1 MTGARTPFDS
11 VGNRVIQVR
20 ALRSRS
26 IPSLLVLVALVG
38 LLAPGA
44 AQAVE
49 FRLDGMFRMRGNL
62 FDSLSLHRQDDRDEG
77 VRSFMD
83 MRLRLV
89 PHIRINSGVHVYADI
104 DLLDALAFGGNP
116 AGNNPDILQ
125 AIGQQQADGTLFN
138 EPVGL
143 TGGVLP
149 GEDYRDSLFARRA
162 WVEIYTKY
170 VDLKIGRMASHWG
183 LGVLANDG
191 SCDTC
196 DYGDIVDRVMV
207 STSAIDPVRI
217 SFAVDTRA
225 EGFINRDDD
234 THSFLLQGGYL
245 HEVWKVGAYV
255 RWTRRPSNK
264 MNLLHG
270 DIWGS
275 AKLGP
280 LSVEAEGLIV
290 WGQAETT
297 DIGVEDLR
305 ILSGGGALEAT
316 LAVSPWEAG
325 LDLGV
330 ATGDKD
336 PLDNV
341 WHTFRFDRDYDVGL
355 LMFEHPL
362 PQFQIGDA
370 ANEAD
375 GPLGNV
381 DTSQAVSHEGI
392 SNAFYIRPRFHFD
405 ILDNLRAGISI
416 VTAWPVVP
424 AAFGNTDEDPRN
436 FYGAEFDGDVT
447 FVLHNAVELRAQ
459 AGLFIPGNIYG
470 NTRAVTFGGELRAL
484 VRF

>member
-1 MTGARTPFDS
+1 VLED
-11 VGNRVIQVR
+11 R
-20 ALRSRS
+20 ALRMRR
-26 IPSLLVLVALVG
+26 PTFPLAFLALLGALVL
-38 LLAPGA
+38 PGQA
-44 AQAVE
+44 DAVE
-49 FRLDGMFRMRGNL
+49 FRLDGMFRMRANL

-77 VRSFMD
+77 VRSFID

-89 PHIRINSGVHVYADI
+89 PHLRINNSVHVYADF
-104 DLLDALAFGGNP
+104 DVLDALAFGGNP
-116 AGNNPDILQ
+116 AGGNPDILQ

-162 WVEIYTKY
+162 WVEVYTKY
-170 VDLKIGRMASHWG
+170 VDIKLGRMASHWG
-183 LGVLANDG
+183 MGLLANDG
-191 SCDTC
+191 NCDTC
-196 DYGDIVDRVMV
+196 DYGDIVDRLMI

-217 SFAVDTRA
+217 SFAIDTRA

-234 THSFLLQGGYL
+234 THSLLLQGGYL

-264 MNLLHG
+264 MNILHG

-280 LSVEAEGLIV
+280 LFVEAEGLIA
-290 WGQAETT
+290 WGQAETS

-305 ILSGGGALEAT
+305 ILSGGGALNAT
-316 LAVSPWEAG
+316 LSVSPWQAG
-325 LDLGV
+325 LSLGV

-336 PLDNV
+336 PLDNK
-341 WHTFRFDRDYDVGL
+341 WHTMRFDRDYDVGL

-362 PQFQIGDA
+362 PQFQVGDA
-370 ANEAD
+370 ANAAD

-381 DTSQAVSHEGI
+381 DASQANTFEGV
-392 SNAFYIRPRFHFD
+392 SNALYIQPRFQVS
-405 ILDNLRAGISI
+405 ILENLQAGISI

-424 AAFGNTDEDPRN
+424 KAFGDDEDNARD
-436 FYGAEFDGDVT
+436 FYGAEFDGNVT
-447 FVLHNAVELRAQ
+447 FTLHNAFELKAQ
-459 AGLFIPGNIYG
+459 AGLFIPGNVYG
-470 NTRAVTFGGELRAL
+470 DNRAVVFGGELRAL

>member
-1 MTGARTPFDS
+1 MLED
-11 VGNRVIQVR
+11 R
-20 ALRSRS
+20 ALLTRR
-26 IPSLLVLVALVG
+26 IMTSLLALALVG
-38 LLAPGA
+38 AVALPGEA
-44 AQAVE
+44 SAVE
-49 FRLDGMFRMRGNL
+49 FRLDGMFRLRANL

-77 VRSFMD
+77 VRSFID

-89 PHIRINSGVHVYADI
+89 PHIRINNSVHVYVDI

-116 AGNNPDILQ
+116 AGANPGILQ
-125 AIGQQQADGTLFN
+125 AIGQQKADGTLFN

-162 WVEIYTKY
+162 WVEVYTKY
-170 VDLKIGRMASHWG
+170 VDLKIGRMGSHWG
-183 LGVLANDG
+183 MGLLANDG
-191 SCDTC
+191 NCDTC
-196 DYGDIVDRVMV
+196 DYGDIVDRVMI

-217 SFAVDTRA
+217 SLAVDTRA

-264 MNLLHG
+264 LNLLHG

-280 LSVEAEGLIV
+280 LFVEVEGLLA
-290 WGQAETT
+290 WGQADTT

-305 ILSGGGALEAT
+305 ILSGGGALHAT

-325 LDLGV
+325 LSLG
-330 ATGDKD
+330 AASGDKD
-336 PLDNV
+336 PLDNA
-341 WHTFRFDRDYDVGL
+341 WHTMRFDRDYDVGL
-355 LMFEHPL
+355 LMFEHPM

-381 DTSQAVSHEGI
+381 DTSSAIAHEGV
-392 SNAFYIRPRFHFD
+392 SNAFYIRPQFHVD

-416 VTAWPVVP
+416 VTAWPMVP
-424 AAFGNTDEDPRN
+424 AAFGNTDNAPRN

-447 FVLHNAVELRAQ
+447 FTLHNAFELKAQ
-459 AGLFIPGNIYG
+459 AGLFVPGNVFG
-470 NTRAVTFGGELRAL
+470 ETRAVTFGGELRAL

>member
-1 MTGARTPFDS
+1 M
-11 VGNRVIQVR
+11 IQVR
-20 ALRSRS
+20 ALRTPRLALLLLSAALLGS
-26 IPSLLVLVALVG
+26 VAPSDAH
-38 LLAPGA
+38 
-44 AQAVE
+44 AVE
-49 FRLDGMFRMRGNL
+49 FRLDGMFRMRANL

-77 VRSFMD
+77 VRSFID

-89 PHIRINSGVHVYADI
+89 PHLRINSGVHVYADF
-104 DLLDALAFGGNP
+104 DVLDALAFGANPAGGNP
-116 AGNNPDILQ
+116 AILQ
-125 AIGQQQADGTLFN
+125 AVGQQAADGTLFN

-162 WVEIYTKY
+162 WVEVYTKY
-170 VDLKIGRMASHWG
+170 VDLKFGRMASHWG
-183 LGVLANDG
+183 MGLLANDG

-196 DYGDIVDRVMV
+196 DYGDIVDRLMI

-217 SFAVDTRA
+217 SFAIDTRA

-264 MNLLHG
+264 LNLLHG
-270 DIWGS
+270 DVWGA

-280 LSVEAEGLIV
+280 ISFEAEALIA

-297 DIGVEDLR
+297 DIGVEDIR
-305 ILSGGGALEAT
+305 ILSGGGALAAK
-316 LAVSPWEAG
+316 LSVSPWEAG
-325 LDLGV
+325 LGLGV

-336 PLDNV
+336 PLDNQ
-341 WHTFRFDRDYDVGL
+341 WHTMRFDRDFDVGL

-375 GPLGNV
+375 GALGNV
-381 DTSQAVSHEGI
+381 DISSAVSHQGV
-392 SNAFYIRPRFHFD
+392 SNAFYVTPQFHVD

-424 AAFGNTDEDPRN
+424 AAFGHTDQDPRN

-447 FVLHNAVELRAQ
+447 FTLHNAFELKAQ
-459 AGLFIPGNIYG
+459 AGLFLPGNIYG
-470 NTRAVTFGGELRAL
+470 DTRAVTFGGELRAL